1 MDAFAVLTEAGPLG
15 LFALYLLI
23 SQRKLQERSDK
34 AISELRDRYDSVVEK
49 QDRTIDSLTM
59 QIGTKVDRLLDK
71 VGIAPPPPPP
81 PARVG
86 ALRPLPVPPPP
97 PPAPTSSIQT
107 APPDGFVHVA
117 SAVNSW

>member
-34 AISELRDRYDSVVEK
+34 AISELRDRYDSVVDK
-49 QDRTIDSLTM
+49 QDRTIDQLTL

-71 VGIAPPPPPP
+71 VGVAHPPPP
-81 PARVG
+81 PASPATITIDRKVAKAVEA
-86 ALRPLPVPPPP
+86 ALDKQGKDD
-97 PPAPTSSIQT
+97 A
-107 APPDGFVHVA
+107 
-117 SAVNSW
+117 

>member
-81 PARVG
+81 PAPSATTTIDRK
-86 ALRPLPVPPPP
+86 
-97 PPAPTSSIQT
+97 
-107 APPDGFVHVA
+107 VA
-117 SAVNSW
+117 KAVQAAMQNKDDA